1 MTRHVTV
8 VYAIRNEDANVVKI
22 QKEHFRS
29 MMSAYEDK
37 NQPLAIS
44 GMALSDILSKLDEVE
59 ELVREL
65 GDTELQEA
73 VEEILSSPK
82 FS

>member
-44 GMALSDILSKLDEVE
+44 GMALSDILSALDEIE